1 MTLHTRPCDNPKLV
15 FCTAPAPAFFWR
27 STLHKDQL
35 GRARS
40 GTREAVH
47 PSLVSIK
54 THLPDAHVTRWPSG
68 RARSRPPTAP
78 LIGKD
83 GAPERS
89 SVPAIRQRVAR
100 STSDLH
106 GDTRHRVARVP
117 VKIRRSSD
125 HHSANARDTRSR
137 AGCRKDRAFSN
148 RKRFPTGPPNTR
160 SIDDGTHHHFGR
172 GSKSWI

>member
-27 STLHKDQL
+27 STLHKDGS

-47 PSLVSIK
+47 SSLVSIR

-78 LIGKD
+78 LIRKD
-83 GAPERS
+83 GAAERLRI
-89 SVPAIRQRVAR
+89 PAIRQRVAR
-100 STSDLH
+100 STSDLDGH
-106 GDTRHRVARVP
+106 MRHRVAHVP
-117 VKIRRSSD
+117 VKIRRSSG

-148 RKRFPTGPPNTR
+148 RKRVSVVPPICTVYVTVQ
-160 SIDDGTHHHFGR
+160 ID
-172 GSKSWI
+172 SQV

>member
-1 MTLHTRPCDNPKLV
+1 MTLQPRSCDDRKLV
-15 FCTAPAPAFFWR
+15 FCPAPAPTFFWR
-27 STLHKDQL
+27 STLHKDGS

-47 PSLVSIK
+47 SSLVSIR

-68 RARSRPPTAP
+68 RARSRPPSAP
-78 LIGKD
+78 TIKMDAAG
-83 GAPERS
+83 ERS
-89 SVPAIRQRVAR
+89 SVPAIRQRFAR

-106 GDTRHRVARVP
+106 GHMRHRVVHVP
-117 VKIRRSSD
+117 VKIRRSSG

-148 RKRFPTGPPNTR
+148 RKRFSVIPPT
-160 SIDDGTHHHFGR
+160 
-172 GSKSWI
+172 